1 MQKDYARIV
10 KCPFCGEEKELLS
23 LLSGNGIGS
32 TSWSDGKTVGPM
44 MPRVSP
50 VQKCPRCGKYY
61 LHYKQE
67 GRTGKNMSDELGQ
80 LSYSSWKETY
90 EQFREDAT
98 IDNQDRCVIL
108 INLIHG
114 YNSAYYRFCDDRG
127 IFICEPP
134 IEANPPQEEFEFFV
148 HNIQRYIA
156 LAEWTTRQDD
166 LLFKAEL
173 YREAGMFEQCKE
185 TLNTIDYG
193 QLNEYTRG
201 LYDGIRKRMENKV
214 KKVFRIGEEY
224 LTPAEKQEAEKRQA
238 FWKLHKKSSYKPVEY
253 PGWNVCK
260 HGHCSKHLEYKCRW
274 CGETDFVERL
284 DEDIPV
290 ETKKKLYV
298 GVKDGKWVLTEDPH
312 ITGQT
317 ERIRSITVDCNG
329 KYKIYYH
336 MDGQNPHPFHSNTIH
351 LNDETTIKG
360 GYLVKMC
367 DIILNG
373 KIHEIRLTT
382 DD

>member
-10 KCPFCGEEKELLS
+10 ECPFCGEEKELLS
-23 LLSGNGIGS
+23 LLSSNGIGS

-67 GRTGKNMSDELGQ
+67 GRTGKTMSDELGQ
-80 LSYSSWKETY
+80 LSYSQWKEAY
-90 EQFREDAT
+90 EQFKEDT
-98 IDNQDRCVIL
+98 TLDDRDKCVIH

-134 IEANPPQEEFEFFV
+134 IEPNPPQEEFEFFV

-156 LAEWTTRQDD
+156 LADWTRPDD

-173 YREAGMFEQCKE
+173 YREAGMFKE
-185 TLNTIDYG
+185 CNKTLDAIAYR

-201 LYDGIRKRMENKV
+201 VYNGIRKRMEDKV

-224 LTPAEKQEAEKRQA
+224 VTRAEKQEAEKRRAIWERREKIFQKLA
-238 FWKLHKKSSYKPVEY
+238 EDPRWK
-253 PGWNVCK
+253 VCK
-260 HGHCSKHLEYKCRW
+260 HGHCFKNTERVCRW

-284 DEDIPV
+284 DENTPIY
-290 ETKKKLYV
+290 TKELYV
-298 GVKDGKWVLTEDPH
+298 GVKNDDWVLTDDPH

-329 KYKIYYH
+329 KYKFYYH
-336 MDGQNPHPFHSNTIH
+336 MDGKNPHPFHSNTIH
-351 LNDETTIKG
+351 LDDETTVKG